1 MEELIMED
9 SIIRA
14 VKLDTT
20 DEVNNLNLLL
30 EKEVKTVPAGYHI
43 AQIQPLDDNIVLLG
57 FIRTQHETVNGL
69 PKASVP
75 TPKGLQEAGPSTK
88 QLNYLVKLVDSLQ
101 PDDFPGINEITTS
114 RLASKWIGKLKKQQ
128 SDDRSV

>member
-1 MEELIMED
+1 MED

-20 DEVNNLNLLL
+20 ENVNNLNLLL

-69 PKASVP
+69 PKTSVP
-75 TPKGLQEAGPSTK
+75 TPKGLQDSSPSAK
-88 QLNYLVKLVDSLQ
+88 QIKYLTFLVDSLQ
-101 PDDFPGINEITTS
+101 PEDFPGIDEITTS
-114 RLASKWIGKLKKQQ
+114 KLAGQWIKKLKNMQKEE
-128 SDDRSV
+128 

>member
-1 MEELIMED
+1 MED

-30 EKEVKTVPAGYHI
+30 EKEVKTVPADYHI

-57 FIRTQHETVNGL
+57 FIRTKHETVNGL

-75 TPKGLQEAGPSTK
+75 TPKKLQDTPSPK
-88 QLNYLVKLVDSLQ
+88 QLKYLAYLVDSLQ
-101 PDDFPGINEITTS
+101 PEDFPGIDEINSS
-114 RLASKWIGKLKKQQ
+114 RLAGKWIKKLKDMQAGK
-128 SDDRSV
+128 